1 MKNEEP
7 YTMKDCLKR
16 FVNTGLFEASLSL
29 LDELGIQYTKGAT
42 QAINAR
48 QLSTDKLSKAAD
60 AALDLVLGTWF
71 VAQIDDRTFQ
81 QKPDSVSLASA
92 LSDAD
97 RERYNGLFVF
107 AVEVKPDANLTRTV
121 AATLTRVFNRI
132 AKAQPVILFIRQ
144 GHELSLST
152 CERSEYTQQWRS
164 GEKLGKV
171 SILRNI
177 NCENAHRG
185 HINLLSRM
193 SGGATNFD
201 ELYKNWM
208 TIFDI
213 KLLSKQFYNE
223 LFEWYEWVMQ
233 LVQQGIVRFP
243 AYPKDGYG
251 NESKDE
257 TIIRIITRMLFVW
270 FIKEKGLISE
280 KLFNKNQIKQ
290 LVKGFDPNS
299 LSAHNYYNAILQ
311 NLFFATL
318 NCEKDE
324 RCFIPESK
332 PNGTNPGYGVNNLYR
347 GDDLLKIDK
356 ENFMS
361 IFDSIPYLNG
371 GLFERLDTKGN
382 YFDGF
387 SKEPNRRAIVPD
399 VLFFGKE
406 ENNHIGL
413 LSLFEKYV
421 FTVEENTPLEQNV
434 SLDPELLG
442 RVFENLLGA
451 YNPETDTTARK
462 ASGSYY
468 TPREIV
474 EYMVN
479 ESLVQHIIKHGVAES
494 TVRDLLE
501 YKETDTHGVS
511 IDERSSIMK
520 ALYHIKVLDPACGSG
535 AFPMGMLQ
543 QMVHILRQIDPDNSA
558 WKDFLKRTAGEQADK
573 AYRESDDQE
582 ERQLRLEQI
591 EKAFNLRYANP
602 DYARKLFIIQ
612 NCIYGVDIQPIA
624 MQISKLRFFISL
636 ICEQNNGN
644 ILPLPNLETKFV
656 CANTLISVEKGDG
669 LLLSEEL
676 EIKKKEL
683 LEVRKQHF
691 YSRTSKEKREYR
703 KKDDVLRKE
712 LENIIADID
721 GFNTDSAKQL
731 TSWNPYDQNASS
743 PFFDPEWMFG
753 IGDGFD
759 VVIGN
764 PPYVLIQT
772 LNNNTLENKYKKIYS
787 VASYK
792 VDLFHLFIE
801 QGYNLLNNYGIL
813 TYINPTTFLTNNYT
827 QPLRDLLLK
836 KTRIIGIINIIDNVF
851 NASVNTGIEILQ
863 KDIAIDNSL
872 YYYYADLIDSK
883 LSVNLISSIK
893 QIEYL
898 KAEKH
903 IIQPLE
909 LNDKFSLIQKIERKA
924 DILKKHASV
933 NFGMQLRNR
942 KIFSNDVVISHNPE
956 SLTTYH
962 RKCLT
967 GKDISKYITKWQNR
981 YCYFNEE
988 ARCGGCWDENV
999 HNAKNKILVRQVG
1012 AFPICGIDKAG
1023 YAVLNSAFM
1032 IVCKDF
1038 NPFGVLGIINSKLIH
1053 FYWSQK
1059 FEDKRKTFP
1068 KIKGTYLE
1076 LLPILAPNDEI
1087 IILTNTIIKAL
1098 EEDPQAD
1105 TSAWE
1110 AEIDFLVYKLYGLSY
1125 DEVLVVDPE
1134 TGITRE
1140 EYERV

>member
-1 MKNEEP
+1 MKE
-7 YTMKDCLKR
+7 CLKR
-16 FVNTGLFEASLSL
+16 FVNAGLFEASLSL
-29 LDELGIQYTKGAT
+29 LDELGIRYTKGSAQT
-42 QAINAR
+42 IDAR
-48 QLSTDKLSKAAD
+48 RLSTDKLSKAAD
-60 AALDLVLGTWF
+60 AALDLVSGTWF
-71 VAQIDDRTFQ
+71 VSQIDDRTFQ
-81 QKPDSVSLASA
+81 QQPDSVTLDSA
-92 LSDAD
+92 LSDAGQ
-97 RERYNGLFVF
+97 ERYNGLFVF
-107 AVEVKPDANLTRTV
+107 AVEVKPDANVTRTV

-177 NCENAHRG
+177 NCENPHRG

-233 LVQQGIVRFP
+233 LVQQGLVRFP

-270 FIKEKGLISE
+270 FIKEKGLIPE

-290 LVKGFDPNS
+290 LVKEFDPNS

-501 YKETDTHGVS
+501 YKETDTRDVS
-511 IDERSSIMK
+511 IDERTSIMK

-558 WKDFLKRTAGEQADK
+558 WKDFLKRTAGKQADK
-573 AYRESDDQE
+573 AYRETDDQE

-656 CANTLISVEKGDG
+656 CANTLIGLEKGDG
-669 LLLSEEL
+669 VLSSDEL
-676 EIKKKEL
+676 ETKKKEL

-703 KKDDVLRKE
+703 KKDDILRRE
-712 LENIIADID
+712 LECIITDID

-753 IGDGFD
+753 VGDGFD

-764 PPYVLIQT
+764 PPYVQLQNVSIPNEIKHYYLT
-772 LNNNTLENKYKKIYS
+772 HYKC
-787 VASYK
+787 AQYK
-792 VDLFHLFIE
+792 VDLYHLFMERSGELSNKSGVITLITPISFLMNE
-801 QGYNLLNNYGIL
+801 HNDKLRQLLISQTTIL
-813 TYINPTTFLTNNYT
+813 YVIRFHIPLFENASVDNAIFIGRDCKCTDKNHCIKVLDVTNSIDEIHTSLFYDFCQTNIHAPKFFFTFDCLVNDRGN
-827 QPLRDLLLK
+827 
-836 KTRIIGIINIIDNVF
+836 GIINKMNQNPLLNKF
-851 NASVNTGIEILQ
+851 ASAYFGIQTFDRNYYVSDCKENNNYVPVVDGTNIRRYHLSPNTEFV
-863 KDIAIDNSL
+863 DFRPEAIKSGGNPVI
-872 YYYYADLIDSK
+872 YAK
-883 LSVNLISSIK
+883 
-893 QIEYL
+893 
-898 KAEKH
+898 
-903 IIQPLE
+903 
-909 LNDKFSLIQKIERKA
+909 ER
-924 DILKKHASV
+924 
-933 NFGMQLRNR
+933 
-942 KIFSNDVVISHNPE
+942 
-956 SLTTYH
+956 
-962 RKCLT
+962 
-967 GKDISKYITKWQNR
+967 
-981 YCYFNEE
+981 
-988 ARCGGCWDENV
+988 
-999 HNAKNKILVRQVG
+999 ILVRQIG
-1012 AFPICGIDKAG
+1012 EYPICCLCPSHIYTMNTIYNIYLKNNIIDIK
-1023 YAVLNSAFM
+1023 YLL
-1032 IVCKDF
+1032 
-1038 NPFGVLGIINSKLIH
+1038 GVINSKAIQH
-1053 FYWSQK
+1053 YWKTNFSDSK
-1059 FEDKRKTFP
+1059 KTFP
-1068 KIKGTYLE
+1068 KIKKRPLE
-1076 LLPILAPNDEI
+1076 SIPVVQTSTENQQPIITLVDKILAAK
-1087 IILTNTIIKAL
+1087 KA
-1098 EEDPQAD
+1098 DPQAD
-1105 TSAWE
+1105 TGAWE

-1125 DEVLVVDPE
+1125 DEVLVVDPG

-1140 EYERV
+1140 EYERG